1 MDLIISID
9 NFMDGGNYREVNSPR
24 TLEACLRSGLDPSEL
39 APKPRGAF
47 VTKELTKTMVD
58 AKFQLYEKKRQDK
71 ISTVTQERQSLIK
84 FAMRKSASQPG
95 SPDPNHTGLLAN
107 NPKGGGSNLIEMVRF
122 LLLSLSLSLPPS
134 HISVSLALTAPLT
147 PTHLHTSHPPP

>member
-107 NPKGGGSNLIEMVRF
+107 NPKGGGSNLIEMVRYT
-122 LLLSLSLSLPPS
+122 LHLLSLTLTVTVTLT
-134 HISVSLALTAPLT
+134 LALALER
-147 PTHLHTSHPPP
+147 TH